1 MCRKRSQILT
11 GKNGNRRNKRK
22 RICFGVTIL
31 TGSNLR
37 WTDWQIRQLQSISLD
52 HYDGN
57 LLHFAPSLV
66 VAQVDT
72 SNFLTYT
79 KLIMDLQWNIHLI
92 WLCMIYNLTEVQC
105 YGQEI
110 HSMDDLFNTTKNT
123 SDGVLW

>member
-1 MCRKRSQILT
+1 
-11 GKNGNRRNKRK
+11 
-22 RICFGVTIL
+22 
-31 TGSNLR
+31 LR
-37 WTDWQIRQLQSISLD
+37 WTDWQIRQLRSISLD

-92 WLCMIYNLTEVQC
+92 GLCMIYNLTEVQC

-123 SDGVLW
+123 SDGVLR